1 MKAHSGYC
9 ESSEREGNI
18 INSALCVGA
27 PSARSTVGPMF
38 SAGPPAGAVLVRK
51 RVHRAVVLD
60 E

>member
-9 ESSEREGNI
+9 ECSERKGN